1 MHPPNNRYPEIKI
14 KVSKNALIKVTPME
28 EIYLPSEKGENI
40 NDRWNRLAQLLFM
53 QPDFDK
59 KGLKGNV
66 RVVKDAYSKIL
77 KNVSAKMG

>member
-1 MHPPNNRYPEIKI
+1 
-14 KVSKNALIKVTPME
+14 ME